1 MKKFIFILFA
11 LAGMAGTVSAQTLT
25 VSDVYAKQ
33 GETVVATLNYAC
45 PADTYTGMKITLQFP
60 SAGFTVAEQIT
71 EEGQEYTAIEGSI
84 KNIEYSLGDGYVT
97 YTAASSGAFSSAT
110 INVEFTVG
118 SDVALSETGYE
129 VMVSG
134 QLEGPNSAKAAING
148 SFKVFVNDY
157 VTLDENSQTAPK
169 HNTTSEQIK
178 VLRTLKKDEWST
190 ICFPFL
196 LTTTQLNDIFGE
208 GYEIA
213 TISGCEVEKD
223 GDKITGLNVKFTKL
237 ASSERTVA
245 GTPYIVKAT
254 KDVTD
259 FTYKKSIDTNTP
271 TVKSISEFDEDIEE
285 DVFIAS
291 MTGTYVA
298 QTVVPKN
305 SLFLSDNKFWY
316 SVGLTKMKAFRAY
329 FTFGQILSSV
339 EAASSR
345 IKFFV
350 SDGDTQTEIQ
360 IPELMPMDGEYYD
373 LKGQR
378 VETPSK
384 GIYIKDGK
392 KVVVK

>member
-60 SAGFTVAEQIT
+60 SAGFTVAEAIT
-71 EEGQEYTAIEGSI
+71 EAGNEYTAIEGSI
-84 KNIEYSLGDGYVT
+84 KNIEYSLGEGSVT

-118 SDVALSETGYE
+118 TGVALSETGYE
-129 VMVSG
+129 VSVSG

-157 VTLDENSQTAPK
+157 ITLDENSTVAPK
-169 HNTTSEQIK
+169 ATSTASNVK
-178 VLRTLKKDEWST
+178 VKRTLKAGEWST
-190 ICFPFL
+190 IVLPFAL
-196 LTTTQLNDIFGE
+196 NKGKAEDAFGTDMQLAQLDGFTTTFASEDDFTPVSILINF
-208 GYEIA
+208 
-213 TISGCEVEKD
+213 KD
-223 GDKITGLNVKFTKL
+223 YSLGGLNTMK
-237 ASSERTVA
+237 A
-245 GTPYIVKAT
+245 GTPYLIKVSK
-254 KDVTD
+254 
-259 FTYKKSIDTNTP
+259 N
-271 TVKSISEFDEDIEE
+271 ISEFMVEN
-285 DVFIAS
+285 VTIADKINEKS
-291 MTGTYVA
+291 VGDTNYSDALSGKMTGSFVA
-298 QTVVPKN
+298 GTIPADGFFISNNQ
-305 SLFLSDNKFWY
+305 FWY
-316 SVGLTKMKAFRAY
+316 STGKTNVKGFRCW
-329 FTFGQILSSV
+329 FEFDPVLGK
-339 EAASSR
+339 EFAASR
-345 IKFFV
+345 IKFSVDDELTNVEGFA
-350 SDGDTQTEIQ
+350 TQPIQ
-360 IPELMPMDGEYYD
+360 DGEYYD